1 VQFKVF
7 KNGFLISSP
16 FLPNNLLTQFLSQKA
31 NREAINQKRSNQ
43 FSDQVVAPDLI
54 FKSESKSRTKK
65 NRKLDSE
72 SIRIA
77 STG

>member
-1 VQFKVF
+1 MSLL
-7 KNGFLISSP
+7 NPRLIRKT
-16 FLPNNLLTQFLSQKA
+16 LLTQFLSQKA
-31 NREAINQKRSNQ
+31 NREAINQERSNQ
-43 FSDQVVAPDLI
+43 FSDQVVAPELI

-77 STG
+77 STR